1 MNKKDHNYMQIN
13 STCVQCENTN
23 TVITKVSHVIINY
36 LEYNLP
42 IMVEW
47 LKSVKQVDAY
57 FPIIFSM
64 RHNLLNIS
72 VVQMILMNRINI
84 FCVF

>member
-1 MNKKDHNYMQIN
+1 MQIN
-13 STCVQCENTN
+13 SSRVQCENTN

-36 LEYNLP
+36 LEYKLP
-42 IMVEW
+42 IIVEW

-57 FPIIFSM
+57 FPIIFSK
-64 RHNLLNIS
+64 RHNLLNIG
-72 VVQMILMNRINI
+72 VLQMILVNRINT

>member
-1 MNKKDHNYMQIN
+1 MNKKDDNYMQIN
-13 STCVQCENTN
+13 SSCVQCENTN

-64 RHNLLNIS
+64 RHNLLNIGVLQIMQWS
-72 VVQMILMNRINI
+72 RINT

>member
-72 VVQMILMNRINI
+72 VVQMILMNRINT